1 MSDAVERAIQ
11 EVIAIAGSLGLP
23 VEIDFPYDPHNDECP
38 IVLIDTGEQEVLEE
52 DGMPVE
58 GWATY
63 WRADPSFQV
72 LIERHDPLEVQ
83 AELAEKWTQVREAIK
98 GSRLLELIRPGTK
111 PELRKTPVVI
121 DGKSGVAGFEVFF
134 VFEIERD

>member
-1 MSDAVERAIQ
+1 MSDAVEQAIQ
-11 EVIAIAGSLGLP
+11 EVIAIAGSLNLP
-23 VEIDFPYDPHNDECP
+23 VEVDFPYDPNSDELP
-38 IVLIDTGEQEVLEE
+38 VVLVDTGEQEVLEE

-83 AELAEKWTQVREAIK
+83 TELAEKWTQVREAIK

-111 PELRKTPVVI
+111 PELRKAPVVI
-121 DGKSGVAGFEVFF
+121 GDKPGIAGFEVSF